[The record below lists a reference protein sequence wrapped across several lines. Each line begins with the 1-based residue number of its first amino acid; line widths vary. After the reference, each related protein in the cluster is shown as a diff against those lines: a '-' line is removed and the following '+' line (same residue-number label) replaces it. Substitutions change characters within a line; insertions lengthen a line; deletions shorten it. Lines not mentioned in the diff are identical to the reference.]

1 MSTQRNYHVTNS
13 ITFSQALA
21 VGLTHYDWL
30 HKTEDEI
37 AGQEAVHASHSVLPE
52 SVEAQRTRDTF
63 GPLFGGSSP
72 SADLVRSS
80 GNRLRALTDLNGS
93 PEYELTWSVWAMPF
107 GEPIIRLRALGRRTD
122 GNGCSG
128 WPTPKTQ
135 DATKTLIGAKATIN
149 SKGRVVRATGQDF
162 SMALTDVAQIAGW
175 PTPKA
180 SMDGDTPATVQKAL
194 EGRAEKSLARIAQL
208 AGWPTPMAA
217 SKDAGNCDYA
227 RSVEVIAGVRDS
239 KNSPKAIGTTPSG
252 SIAATEKRG
261 VLNPALSAWLM
272 GYPEEIISCVDW
284 GTR

>member
-1 MSTQRNYHVTNS
+1 MSTQRTCHVTNS

-37 AGQEAVHASHSVLPE
+37 AGQEAVHASHSVLRE
-52 SVEAQRTRDTF
+52 IVEAQRTRDTC
-63 GPLFGGSSP
+63 GPLFGGLSP
-72 SADLVRSS
+72 SADLARSS
-80 GNRLRALTDLNGS
+80 GSRLRALTELNGS

-122 GNGCSG
+122 GSGCSG
-128 WPTPKTQ
+128 WPTPNTVDTKGVGRGERTNPTLG
-135 DATKTLIGAKATIN
+135 DAARLAGWNTP
-149 SKGRVVRATGQDF
+149 RATDGSNGGPNQ
-162 SMALTDVAQIAGW
+162 SGGAL
-175 PTPKA
+175 
-180 SMDGDTPATVQKAL
+180 PADA
-194 EGRAEKSLARIAQL
+194 AL

-227 RSVEVIAGVRDS
+227 RSVEVIAGVRGS
-239 KNSPKAIGTTPSG
+239 KNSPKALGATPNG
-252 SIAATEKRG
+252 STAATEKRG